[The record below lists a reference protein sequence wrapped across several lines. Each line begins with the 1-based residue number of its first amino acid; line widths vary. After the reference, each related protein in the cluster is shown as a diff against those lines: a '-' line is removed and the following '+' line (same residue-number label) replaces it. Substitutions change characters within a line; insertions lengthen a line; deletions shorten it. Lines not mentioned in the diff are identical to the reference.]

1 MQMGNRGT
9 MDAKKAEEDE
19 MKTIKELQDHR
30 VVDGAPVAAL
40 GVIEIPSAGR
50 YTRRIVRAVPLGE
63 QMRYPRVT
71 LRESAPTTGRSTG
84 PRRALLRFARRIAT
98 SLLEAGWALTAED
111 YRWVS

>member
-1 MQMGNRGT
+1 MGNRGT

-50 YTRRIVRAVPLGE
+50 YTRRIVRANCRIGRCRKLGSSSFPSRDPH
-63 QMRYPRVT
+63 QC
-71 LRESAPTTGRSTG
+71 
-84 PRRALLRFARRIAT
+84 
-98 SLLEAGWALTAED
+98 WAVWA
-111 YRWVS
+111 